1 IHDAV
6 VECAGDVIVDVEI
19 HNSSIRTLGKIVVD
33 KGAISG
39 GSYIALGGIEARKI
53 GSAASVHTA
62 LSAGVD
68 YHDVELLE
76 KLFAALNDAQNK
88 IKQSQSLTEIAE
100 LRKTT
105 ASLTDSIMDIRGKV
119 VESANAKINTKAVL
133 YENVQLSLGSVTEL
147 IKEQKDGPLSII
159 ENSIEGGLRFL
170 SMTSLDVK
178 ARDIELAYIR
188 EQKMSSRR
196 M

>member
-1 IHDAV
+1 M
-6 VECAGDVIVDVEI
+6 
-19 HNSSIRTLGKIVVD
+19 N
-33 KGAISG
+33 
-39 GSYIALGGIEARKI
+39 
-53 GSAASVHTA
+53 
-62 LSAGVD
+62 
-68 YHDVELLE
+68 
-76 KLFAALNDAQNK
+76 AQNK

-100 LRKTT
+100 LRKTS

-119 VESANAKINTKAVL
+119 VESANAKISAKAVL

-147 IKEQKDGPLSII
+147 IKDQKDGPLSVI

-178 ARDIELAYIR
+178 ASDIEQAYIR

-196 M
+196 V